1 MKRTWLGIITAA
13 LLLCLPMTALAT
25 ENATLSADTV
35 TASAGGTVTVP
46 VRLEGNPGFTNFAV
60 SLEYDK
66 EKLTL
71 VSLNTQSEESSAY
84 LCGSLTA
91 GNPEWKAEE
100 ETADGYLT
108 GASAE
113 VITGDGILFTATFRL
128 AADFSGTA
136 SVKPVVHYLRNG
148 GEAGFADVAVTAK
161 AGAVELAGAVI
172 KGDLNADGVVN
183 STDSMLAYA
192 YCNRR
197 YAGNERF
204 LSAADVN
211 GDLTVNSTDA
221 MMIYAYV
228 NRKLEQFPA
237 AQTDDGNSGR

>member
-66 EKLTL
+66 EQLTL
-71 VSLNTQSEESSAY
+71 VSLNTESADGNAY

-91 GNPEWKAEE
+91 GNPEWKTEE
-100 ETADGYLT
+100 GTANGYFT

-128 AADFSGTA
+128 ATDFSGPAT
-136 SVKPVVHYLRNG
+136 VKPVVHYLRNG
-148 GEAGFADVAVTAK
+148 GEAGFADVTVTAK
-161 AGAVELAGAVI
+161 AGSISNYIPG
-172 KGDLNADGVVN
+172 
-183 STDSMLAYA
+183 
-192 YCNRR
+192 
-197 YAGNERF
+197 
-204 LSAADVN
+204 DVN
-211 GDLTVNSTDA
+211 DDGEVTLEDA
-221 MMIYAYV
+221 MMTYNASIGIIKENDRMDINQDGEITLVDAMTIY
-228 NRKLEQFPA
+228 NLSL
-237 AQTDDGNSGR
+237 GG

>member
-35 TASAGGTVTVP
+35 TAAAGGTVTVP
-46 VRLEGNPGFTNFAV
+46 IRLEGNPGFTNFAV

-71 VSLNTQSEESSAY
+71 VSLNAQSEEGSAY

-91 GNPEWKAEE
+91 GNPEWKVEE
-100 ETADGYLT
+100 GTANGYLA

-113 VITGDGILFTATFRL
+113 VITGDGTLFTATFRL

-148 GEAGFADVAVTAK
+148 GEAGFTDVAVTAK
-161 AGAVELAGAVI
+161 AGSISNYIPG
-172 KGDLNADGVVN
+172 
-183 STDSMLAYA
+183 
-192 YCNRR
+192 
-197 YAGNERF
+197 
-204 LSAADVN
+204 DVN
-211 GDLTVNSTDA
+211 DDGEVTLEDA
-221 MMIYAYV
+221 MMTYNASIGLIKENDRMDIDQDGEITLVDAMTIY
-228 NRKLEQFPA
+228 NLSL
-237 AQTDDGNSGR
+237 GG

>member
-25 ENATLSADTV
+25 ENTTLSADTV
-35 TASAGGTVTVP
+35 TAAAGGTVTVP
-46 VRLEGNPGFTNFAV
+46 IRLEGNPGFTNFAI

-71 VSLNTQSEESSAY
+71 VSLNTESEEGSAY

-91 GNPEWKAEE
+91 GNPEWKTEE
-100 ETADGYLT
+100 GTANGYLT
-108 GASAE
+108 GASGE

-148 GEAGFADVAVTAK
+148 GEAGFTDVAVTAK
-161 AGAVELAGAVI
+161 AGSVGISPLG
-172 KGDLNADGVVN
+172 
-183 STDSMLAYA
+183 
-192 YCNRR
+192 
-197 YAGNERF
+197 
-204 LSAADVN
+204 DVN
-211 GDLTVNSTDA
+211 GDGRVTLMDA
-221 MMIYAYV
+221 VAIYNAV
-228 NRKLEQFPA
+228 MGGDTESSMDING
-237 AQTDDGNSGR
+237 DDRVTLMDAVSVYNLVMGG